1 MATTEAPVE
10 STRRSIA
17 GSDAENN
24 SDPNPIG
31 ARLLQLA
38 RMVLSYGV
46 LLFFAMLFIMPFVL
60 AAVSVF
66 KSLPDIAQ
74 NPTSLG
80 YDSELG
86 SPTLDGLRRLDNDR
100 IRIPRWALNSL
111 FQTVSV
117 TIGRVFLATMAGY
130 ALSRLR
136 FRGRWLIFG
145 AVIAVQAIPGIVLVI
160 PRFLVMKE
168 LGILNTYWGLILPLI
183 FDAFAVFMMKG
194 FFDQVPHEVEEAAAI
209 DGANLWQTY
218 SRVMLPLVSPGI
230 IALTILSVQ
239 GTWNE
244 FLHSLLAAPSNPD
257 IRTLPVG
264 LALLRGAFGESN
276 PWNTLMAASLL
287 TTIPMAIIFF
297 TFQRYFRQGVA
308 TSGSKG

>member
-1 MATTEAPVE
+1 MTTIEAIEEQPE
-10 STRRSIA
+10 SRPPFLER
-17 GSDAENN
+17 NN
-24 SDPNPIG
+24 VRVWVG
-31 ARLLQLA
+31 RAQMFA
-38 RMVLSYGV
+38 SYGV
-46 LLFFAMLFIMPFVL
+46 LVFFALLFIMPFVL
-60 AAVSVF
+60 AAVSSF

-80 YDSELG
+80 FDSALG
-86 SPTLDGLRRLDNDR
+86 SPTLEGVDRLNNER
-100 IRIPRWALNSL
+100 IRIPRWALNSTI
-111 FQTVSV
+111 QTVSV
-117 TIGRVFLATMAGY
+117 TAGRLFLATMAGY

-136 FRGRWLIFG
+136 FRGRSLVFMS
-145 AVIAVQAIPGIVLVI
+145 VIAVQGIPLIVLVI

-168 LGILNTYWGLILPLI
+168 LGILNTYWGLILPLV
-183 FDAFAVFMMKG
+183 FDAFAIFMMKG
-194 FFDQVPHEVEEAAAI
+194 FFDLVPHDVEEAAAI
-209 DGANLWQTY
+209 DGASLWQTY
-218 SRVMLPLVSPGI
+218 SRIMLPLVKPGL

-287 TTIPMAIIFF
+287 TTIPMAVIFF
-297 TFQRYFRQGVA
+297 TFQRYFRQGVSS
-308 TSGSKG
+308 SGSKG

>member
-1 MATTEAPVE
+1 MAEHVSTTGAATGAPTAPAAE
-10 STRRSIA
+10 PAGHQPRWLRRVKLVASY
-17 GSDAENN
+17 
-24 SDPNPIG
+24 
-31 ARLLQLA
+31 L
-38 RMVLSYGV
+38 VLV
-46 LLFFAMLFIMPFVL
+46 AFALLFIMPFVL
-60 AAVSVF
+60 AAVSSF

-80 YDSELG
+80 FDRELG
-86 SPTLDGLRRLDNDR
+86 SPTMEGIDRLNNDR
-100 IRIPRWALNSL
+100 IQIPRWALNSTI
-111 FQTVSV
+111 QTVSV
-117 TIGRVFLATMAGY
+117 TIGRVFLATLAGY

-145 AVIAVQAIPGIVLVI
+145 AVIGVQAIPGIVMVI

-168 LGILNTYWGLILPLI
+168 LGILNTYWGLTLPLM
-183 FDAFAVFMMKG
+183 FDAFAIFMMKG
-194 FFDQVPHEVEEAAAI
+194 FFDQAPHEVEEAAAL
-209 DGANLWQTY
+209 DGASLWQTY
-218 SRVMLPLVSPGI
+218 RHVMLPLVAPGI

-287 TTIPMAIIFF
+287 TTIPMAIVFF
-297 TFQRYFRQGVA
+297 TFQRYFRQGLA
-308 TSGSKG
+308 ASGSKG